1 MTKEMF
7 ETMQQWQQ
15 GGGNRTMELKFGSA
29 GNNDSEEF
37 WLYDFDYQ
45 AGAFVK
51 TVEDIHALDLKAKA
65 IANLQERL
73 AELQTI

>member
-1 MTKEMF
+1 MTKKMF

-15 GGGNRTMELKFGSA
+15 GGGNRTMELRFGES

-51 TVEDIHALDLKAKA
+51 TIEDIHVLNLKAKA
-65 IANLQERL
+65 IATLQERL